1 MLRED
6 WDFVS
11 LVIDEKEEFVDL
23 FFEDVHVR
31 NTPPGAAPRGFKTLL
46 GLRTEQLET
55 TPRIQGSIQTR
66 NRDSVSFQIRIL
78 VSNYFHEIQEFQCK
92 ER

>member
-11 LVIDEKEEFVDL
+11 LVIDEKEEVVDL

-31 NTPPGAAPRGFKTLL
+31 NTPPGAAPQGFKTLL
-46 GLRTEQLET
+46 GLRTKQLET

>member
-1 MLRED
+1 MCR
-6 WDFVS
+6 
-11 LVIDEKEEFVDL
+11 K
-23 FFEDVHVR
+23 
-31 NTPPGAAPRGFKTLL
+31 L

-66 NRDSVSFQIRIL
+66 NRDLVSFQIRIL

>member
-1 MLRED
+1 MLRES
-6 WDFVS
+6 WSKV
-11 LVIDEKEEFVDL
+11 KGEEV
-23 FFEDVHVR
+23 
-31 NTPPGAAPRGFKTLL
+31 

-78 VSNYFHEIQEFQCK
+78 VSNYFYEIQEFQCK